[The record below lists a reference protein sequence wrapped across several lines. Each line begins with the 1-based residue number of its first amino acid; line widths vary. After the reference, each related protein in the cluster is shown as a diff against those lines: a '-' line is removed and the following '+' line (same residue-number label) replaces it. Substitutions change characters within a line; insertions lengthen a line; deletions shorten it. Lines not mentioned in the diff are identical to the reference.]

1 MLFKASPLYPERALN
16 PAHIHSHTRVEANVL
31 EKPALPQP
39 LIDAAAH
46 LARRELGKAEAILR
60 PFLKAHP
67 TDVNAM
73 RMLGDIGLE
82 LGALRDAEN
91 LLARCVELAP
101 DYAAGRY
108 SYINVLYKRIAMRKL
123 CVKSSGCWRPTQKI
137 SLIWR

>member
-1 MLFKASPLYPERALN
+1 M
-16 PAHIHSHTRVEANVL
+16 

-108 SYINVLYKRIAMRKL
+108 SYINVLYKRHRYAQALREVERLLATDPENLAYLALKAANLVEVALHREAI
-123 CVKSSGCWRPTQKI
+123 
-137 SLIWR
+137 